1 MRVNGVVALRAD
13 LAIII
18 CLVLGLSLAIAG
30 MEVGLRWLSVRWD
43 AACHRLLHAPTPPR
57 FTGPWRV
64 TIPAQ
69 ERPCR

>member
-1 MRVNGVVALRAD
+1 MPVKGVVGLRAD
-13 LAIII
+13 LAIVI

-30 MEVGLRWLSVRWD
+30 MEMALRWLSVRWD
-43 AACHRLLHAPTPPR
+43 AACHQLLRAPTPPR
-57 FTGPWRV
+57 FAGPWRV